1 MPKLACRC
9 GYVHDLSPI
18 PDDGFQVLPDWATD
32 KLLYTLDTKPKDWEI
47 SELRRTAL
55 SRLYD
60 CPNCEA
66 IMWDRAGDGHYHTY
80 VPCEKL
86 IRIYADLGDRDQ
98 LGRIWLRHTRT
109 LADIETQRLLLRPG
123 IYVVV
128 HNDHQEMV
136 ASLQSAVDDAGSLV
150 PEAWVARP
158 LSPQEQA
165 ELGEGA

>member
-98 LGRIWLRHTRT
+98 LGRIWLRHART

-158 LSPQEQA
+158 LSPQERA